1 MKKNNACK
9 RELRTAVLIK
19 ILHLLFAL
27 FLIYT
32 WAYILQW
39 IIGLCISIYRLAEAS
54 QRKRRV
60 RWILPDPLAMENSVS
75 VIIPAH
81 NEEACVVDTIES
93 LLNEDY
99 PNLEIILVD
108 DGSTDHTAQRV
119 IDQYGLV
126 PSPGLQAEVS
136 HRARGIACY
145 EQSLRSR
152 RLILLRKENG
162 GKAESLNCGLD
173 LCSGRYCVILDADTR
188 IEKGSLRI
196 MVSQFLADR
205 QTIVCAG
212 AVGNNETMYKE
223 LPLLRKCLVLF
234 QTLEYYRT
242 FYMQRILLD
251 RVNANIVVS
260 GAFAMFDCALLK
272 AIGGYQEN
280 TIGEDMEL
288 TMRLHAFCRSQRR
301 AYKIA
306 YTPEAKCVTQ
316 FPFRYRDFFRQRR
329 RWQIGMVQSMKQH
342 GYMLANRHYGW
353 VGILSGS
360 LFVLYEMLAP
370 FMEILG
376 AATLVF
382 AFAAGI
388 LNVPSTVII
397 LFVYYILMLFM
408 EWILV
413 AALNTYELEP
423 MTWKKQTAIFLL
435 SCVEFLS
442 FHIINSAIKI
452 LAMLTYR
459 KYSKTWQHIKR
470 VHEPAAQK

>member
-1 MKKNNACK
+1 M
-9 RELRTAVLIK
+9 RISVLVTV
-19 ILHLLFAL
+19 LHLLFAL

-32 WAYILQW
+32 WFYVLQW
-39 IIGLCISIYRLAEAS
+39 MIGLCISIYRISQSS
-54 QRKRRV
+54 QRKKVV
-60 RWILPDPLAMENSVS
+60 RWILPDPLAMDNSVS

-126 PSPGLQAEVS
+126 PSPGLRAEVS
-136 HRARGIACY
+136 HRARGIECY

-173 LCSGRYCVILDADTR
+173 LCTGRYCVILDADTR

-212 AVGNNETMYKE
+212 AVGNNESMYKE
-223 LPLLRKCLVLF
+223 LPFLRKCLVLF

-251 RVNANIVVS
+251 RFNANIVVS

-272 AIGGYQEN
+272 SIGGYQEN

-353 VGILSGS
+353 VGILSGF
-360 LFVLYEMLAP
+360 LFVFYEMLAP

-376 AATLVF
+376 AATLVL

-413 AALNTYELEP
+413 AALNTYELESMP
-423 MTWKKQTAIFLL
+423 WKKQTAIILL

-470 VHEPAAQK
+470 VHEPVAQK